1 VLEKDFRRQRM
12 DASSFCLVGGWI
24 TLHFGALACAW
35 ATRLV
40 DGSRLEI
47 PLQVGF
53 FAAMSG
59 VGGAA
64 WLSRHFDLAI
74 WMVSAVTLIVMVLTA
89 VVDFRRFS
97 EPVRTLG

>member
-1 VLEKDFRRQRM
+1 ME
-12 DASSFCLVGGWI
+12 ANSFCIVAGWI
-24 TLHFGALACAW
+24 ALHFGALACAW

-40 DGSRLEI
+40 DGSRLEL
-47 PLQVGF
+47 PLQLGF
-53 FAAMSG
+53 FAAMGG

-64 WLSRHFDLAI
+64 WICRHFDLAI
-74 WMVSAVTLIVMVLTA
+74 WMISAVTLMAMVLTA